1 MRLGALPQPGWEL
14 LWTLPGCSGR
24 GFPALLTP
32 NPLPPQWDTYPDV
45 LGLQFSWDGF
55 YKEVGS
61 AFIGCSPEFEFG
73 LYSLC
78 FLARPGRA

>member
-1 MRLGALPQPGWEL
+1 MPCYGGSHPQ
-14 LWTLPGCSGR
+14 
-24 GFPALLTP
+24 TP
-32 NPLPPQWDTYPDV
+32 FCCFQWDTYPDV

-73 LYSLC
+73 IYTLC
-78 FLARPGRA
+78 FIARPGRA